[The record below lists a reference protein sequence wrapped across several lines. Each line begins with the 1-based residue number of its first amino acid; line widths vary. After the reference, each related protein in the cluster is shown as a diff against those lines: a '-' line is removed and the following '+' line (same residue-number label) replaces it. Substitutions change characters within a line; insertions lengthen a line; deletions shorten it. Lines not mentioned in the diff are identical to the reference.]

1 MENQNLTAKV
11 TEKSL
16 KSFDGEKFGKLTII
30 RDCGLVYFPKSR
42 PKRRVLCKCECG
54 KEKELTLA
62 DVKSGRITSCGCV
75 LSQVTRER
83 MTKHGMKH
91 TRFYETFMGIK
102 KRCNDINNKEYKNYG
117 GRGIKNE
124 FTSFE
129 HFRDTMLSTYNDD
142 LTIERKDVNGNYSP
156 DNCKWIPMS
165 EQSWNKRYSLK
176 YNGISLIQYCK
187 EKGYSYKLVKDS
199 AGNLNFMDL
208 KIRPI
213 GLSLER
219 IGVGNTD
226 NYLGEQPH
234 FLFKDKRHIQ
244 IARITDTTK
253 QLNIGLV
260 KKSNDGFIEQIGG
273 SLNITATG
281 GLYMTDF
288 ASPNRPLAMLTI
300 DSLGKL
306 SVSSI
311 AGGGAVQSSLTSTHV
326 GFGVNNV
333 LSSSANFTFLSDRY
347 LHFTGASANV
357 NIGATSSGTAGFLE
371 SVNGN
376 LLLQARSTFGVVV
389 DEGYFQVDAL
399 GGGGTKMVVVDNS
412 GKFDTQ
418 TIPSGGGVPSLTAT
432 QIGFGDGSNLLTSS
446 ANFTFEGG
454 NSIHFKNGGSSEFV
468 LSRGGVAGN
477 NYLITSPDLEISLTG
492 RFDMLCNGLTISNS
506 GITTILGDEMKLGTN
521 AENTKNEIGLAN
533 TDNEIILSGTSFKL
547 NLSDS
552 LGGSYTPSGGD
563 KVLLN
568 WDSAKGAFVLQKL
581 NTVLASA
588 LTGSETLLKL

>member
-1 MENQNLTAKV
+1 
-11 TEKSL
+11 
-16 KSFDGEKFGKLTII
+16 
-30 RDCGLVYFPKSR
+30 
-42 PKRRVLCKCECG
+42 
-54 KEKELTLA
+54 
-62 DVKSGRITSCGCV
+62 
-75 LSQVTRER
+75 
-83 MTKHGMKH
+83 
-91 TRFYETFMGIK
+91 
-102 KRCNDINNKEYKNYG
+102 
-117 GRGIKNE
+117 
-124 FTSFE
+124 
-129 HFRDTMLSTYNDD
+129 
-142 LTIERKDVNGNYSP
+142 
-156 DNCKWIPMS
+156 
-165 EQSWNKRYSLK
+165 
-176 YNGISLIQYCK
+176 
-187 EKGYSYKLVKDS
+187 
-199 AGNLNFMDL
+199 MDL

-260 KKSNDGFIEQIGG
+260 KKSNDGFIEQVGG

-333 LSSSANFTFLSDRY
+333 LSSSSNFTFLSDRY

-389 DEGYFQVDAL
+389 DDGFFQVNDLA
-399 GGGGTKMVVVDNS
+399 GTGTRMVVASSTGVLS
-412 GKFDTQ
+412 TQ
-418 TIPSGGGVPSLTAT
+418 TIPSGGGSQTIDQVLT
-432 QIGFGDGSNLLTSS
+432 
-446 ANFTFEGG
+446 
-454 NSIHFKNGGSSEFV
+454 
-468 LSRGGVAGN
+468 
-477 NYLITSPDLEISLTG
+477 TG
-492 RFDMLCNGLTISNS
+492 
-506 GITTILGDEMKLGTN
+506 
-521 AENTKNEIGLAN
+521 
-533 TDNEIILSGTSFKL
+533 
-547 NLSDS
+547 
-552 LGGSYTPSGGD
+552 
-563 KVLLN
+563 
-568 WDSAKGAFVLQKL
+568 
-581 NTVLASA
+581 NTVAEQT
-588 LTGSETLLKL
+588 LTPTPY